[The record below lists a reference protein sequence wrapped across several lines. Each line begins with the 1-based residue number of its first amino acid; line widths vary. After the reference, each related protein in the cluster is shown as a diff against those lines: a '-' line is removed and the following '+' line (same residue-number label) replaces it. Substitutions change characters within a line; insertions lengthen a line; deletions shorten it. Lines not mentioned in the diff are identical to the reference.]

1 MDSKQIT
8 KNKDEQQ
15 EELLK
20 DNDKGQSDYFT
31 KKGYNIQGKLGSG
44 IISNDQKMNEN
55 RNYQSPEVQKNEKPF
70 TIMADVF
77 TVGLFLIQGFI
88 KRDLTSSEL
97 LNLRSKNLFE
107 AVPELKQ
114 SQDNKF
120 ITEIVSHMVNHEKQQ
135 RLEPTKL
142 LENLKE
148 FQFNENCLQNLKLNQ
163 NTSQD
168 KNTEKNISNEKSS
181 QINNAKKIHPE
192 LIQENKD
199 ATEQTQ
205 AQLGK
210 TLSQNQ
216 NVDSITFSK
225 ENNVSET
232 SDLSSCKEVILKYRN
247 AFEKQYCFFTKFGV
261 ENVTKAI
268 CCLSP
273 NKNIKSLNLDL
284 SGNKIGKKG
293 IKLIATDLEKLTNL
307 TTLNLDLFS
316 NNIGSN
322 GTIEICKCI
331 EELKDL
337 TSLSL
342 HLILQNDFSQNEG
355 LTKKTQTLTNQ
366 ISNNHNNNQQFKLF
380 EEKTN
385 IDQQKD
391 GQEHKKDLSIK
402 HEQENDQRNEN
413 HFLEINQIDQSNA
426 YQQQSNQSIESISQ
440 QKQNLSFEEVNQQKN
455 MIDQINKYLAQQN
468 QVEFNSEDLKTKNQ
482 TLFKILENIK
492 PGLKYTTQ
500 QELMQLL
507 EAISKNKQISS
518 QEEYNKYKIDL
529 FKS

>member
-31 KKGYNIQGKLGSG
+31 KKGYNIQADFEQK
-44 IISNDQKMNEN
+44 DQKMNEN

-232 SDLSSCKEVILKYRN
+232 SDLSSCKEVILKY
-247 AFEKQYCFFTKFGV
+247 
-261 ENVTKAI
+261 
-268 CCLSP
+268 
-273 NKNIKSLNLDL
+273 

-307 TTLNLDLFS
+307 TTLNLDLLGNSLGEEGSKEIGDCLKKLKDLSSLNLSLTS

-342 HLILQNDFSQNEG
+342 HLIQNGIDSEG
-355 LTKKTQTLTNQ
+355 AKQ
-366 ISNNHNNNQQFKLF
+366 IGKSLEKL
-380 EEKTN
+380 
-385 IDQQKD
+385 
-391 GQEHKKDLSIK
+391 
-402 HEQENDQRNEN
+402 
-413 HFLEINQIDQSNA
+413 
-426 YQQQSNQSIESISQ
+426 
-440 QKQNLSFEEVNQQKN
+440 QNLSSFYLNLQQLFTNIQQQPFEY
-455 MIDQINKYLAQQN
+455 IICL
-468 QVEFNSEDLKTKNQ
+468 
-482 TLFKILENIK
+482 
-492 PGLKYTTQ
+492 
-500 QELMQLL
+500 
-507 EAISKNKQISS
+507 
-518 QEEYNKYKIDL
+518 
-529 FKS
+529 